1 FLSRR
6 YVFWFIADFMMAID
20 FLMKNNLK
28 DPLFCVAIRKTDT
41 GKRYFATRRTVNNY
55 LNCGVK

>member
-1 FLSRR
+1 
-6 YVFWFIADFMMAID
+6 MMAID

-28 DPLFCVAIRKTDT
+28 DPLFCVAIRKTDN
-41 GKRYFATRRTVNNY
+41 GKRYFATRPTVNNY